1 MLPYVL
7 RVSKFGFYRWEH
19 NHWPHL
25 ERIGE
30 ICARSAARGLVTPH
44 SHKGQSSDSAQ
55 AHRWVADHLLQ
66 RPSCPWQLH
75 LRSMMGLMALELCT
89 AQISK
94 QAISTLQCFT
104 KHCKAG
110 SSVTS
115 HDARNCSRPVPVNK
129 NLRGDQPVAG
139 EKREKAGNGVQPPT
153 STHS

>member
-1 MLPYVL
+1 M
-7 RVSKFGFYRWEH
+7 EH

-25 ERIGE
+25 KRVGE
-30 ICARSAARGLVTPH
+30 ISARSAARGLVTPH

-75 LRSMMGLMALELCT
+75 LRSMMGLKPLEFCR

-94 QAISTLQCFT
+94 QAISALQSFT

-110 SSVTS
+110 SSVIM
-115 HDARNCSRPVPVNK
+115 HDARAAPNPC
-129 NLRGDQPVAG
+129 L
-139 EKREKAGNGVQPPT
+139 
-153 STHS
+153 